1 MSDSSTTMDQLISEI
16 LPEERVAILIEAA
29 RSRVGELAED
39 VALSPAQFAALM
51 DLSER
56 KVGSMRIDGTGPNY
70 LQGGIP
76 MEPWPKTR
84 RKKKTEPEDG
94 EAAPRKHP
102 GTNQHVR
109 YRLGDVRVWCEKT
122 KVSRVSQAARFKGQT
137 FVNILADLTQEAAF
151 YVNERGEVEG
161 SVESGTLSELLE
173 ADDGDIVFLPVHEA
187 AASTWTDL
195 ASHRALVQ
203 AVQRVLSRE
212 HQRLDAAVEK
222 SEIGSVSREAPRRG
236 STSA

>member
-1 MSDSSTTMDQLISEI
+1 VSDSSTTMDQLISEI

-56 KVGSMRIDGTGPNY
+56 KVGSMRVDGTGPNY

-76 MEPWPKTR
+76 MNPWPKAGH
-84 RKKKTEPEDG
+84 KKKTEPSEG
-94 EAAPRKHP
+94 EPVPRKHP

-109 YRLGDVRVWCEKT
+109 YRLGDVRAWCEKT

-137 FVNILADLTQEAAF
+137 FVNTLADLTQEAAF
-151 YVNERGEVEG
+151 YVNDRGEVEG

-173 ADDGDIVFLPVHEA
+173 AEEGDILFLPVHEA
-187 AASTWTDL
+187 AASIWTDL
-195 ASHRALVQ
+195 GKHQQLAG
-203 AVQRVLSRE
+203 AVQRVLSHER
-212 HQRLDAAVEK
+212 QRLDAAVAATDIK
-222 SEIGSVSREAPRRG
+222 SVSREAPRRG

>member
-1 MSDSSTTMDQLISEI
+1 MTNSAATMDQLISEI

-29 RSRVGELAED
+29 KSRVGDLAED

-51 DLSER
+51 ELSER
-56 KVGSMRIDGTGPNY
+56 KVGSMRVDGTGPNY

-76 MEPWPKTR
+76 MEPWPKKG
-84 RKKKTEPEDG
+84 RKRKAEPEEGD
-94 EAAPRKHP
+94 AAPRKHP

-109 YRLGDVRVWCEKT
+109 YRLGDIRVWCEKT
-122 KVSRVSQAARFKGQT
+122 KVSRVSQAAHFKGQT
-137 FVNILADLTQEAAF
+137 FVNTLADLAQEAAY

-161 SVESGTLSELLE
+161 AVASGTLAELLE
-173 ADDGDIVFLPVHEA
+173 AEDGDIVFLPVHEA

-195 ASHRALVQ
+195 ASHRRLVQ

-222 SEIGSVSREAPRRG
+222 SEIRSVSREAPRRG